1 MRRPQVCDTQE
12 VSFSSPSETQDD
24 MNSGEEIPTWFP
36 ATRLLLVA
44 MCLGQD
50 LCLKKSGFMLVTW
63 YESMYFMGCD
73 ERKRE
78 NSEVTEQKLYK
89 T

>member
-1 MRRPQVCDTQE
+1 MCDTQE

-50 LCLKKSGFMLVTW
+50 LCLKKSGFMLVT
-63 YESMYFMGCD
+63 
-73 ERKRE
+73 
-78 NSEVTEQKLYK
+78 
-89 T
+89 